1 MQPALPTSLSFRDAL
16 LTLAVMVVW
25 GTNFV
30 VIHIGVEHFPPLL
43 FAALLHWSWF
53 STALVNAS
61 AAVVGNAN
69 LIKKVYFPLEL
80 LPLVNVTTNLV
91 NYVL

>member
-16 LTLAVMVVW
+16 LALAVMVVW

-43 FAALLHWSWF
+43 FATLRFTFALLP
-53 STALVNAS
+53 
-61 AAVVGNAN
+61 AVFFLKRPDA
-69 LIKKVYFPLEL
+69 PLS
-80 LPLVNVTTNLV
+80 
-91 NYVL
+91 